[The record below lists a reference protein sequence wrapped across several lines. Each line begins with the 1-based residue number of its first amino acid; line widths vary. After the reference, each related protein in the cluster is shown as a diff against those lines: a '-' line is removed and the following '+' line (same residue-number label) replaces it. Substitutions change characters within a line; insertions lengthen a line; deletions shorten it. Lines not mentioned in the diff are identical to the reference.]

1 MTDGRRSFSAHC
13 QEWIRPTTVSLSSN
27 LSGDRSR
34 CCVRA
39 TRMPMAKGK
48 APGRSLV
55 SLSWYCSHLYQGLR
69 KHGPSLTNGT
79 LTIRK
84 LHACSYASS
93 LCLDFAWQAQQLVLC
108 KGPRGLMYPLAS
120 PGVPWAPAL
129 CAWILRGR
137 RGTWCPARGL
147 MYALASPGV
156 TWAPAL
162 GAWILR
168 GRRGTWCSAKRGLM
182 YALLRRCVLQFAW
195 EARHLVL

>member
-1 MTDGRRSFSAHC
+1 M
-13 QEWIRPTTVSLSSN
+13 PLSSN

-108 KGPRGLMYPLAS
+108 KGPRGLMYALAS

-129 CAWILRGR
+129 CASILRGR
-137 RGTWCPARGL
+137 RSTWCSVLGFCVAGA
-147 MYALASPGV
+147 ALGALQGAKGPDVRPGV
-156 TWAPAL
+156 PWRPLGSGAL
-162 GAWILR
+162 CWDFAWQARHLVLCAWILR
-168 GRRGTWCSAKRGLM
+168 GRRSTWCKAQV
-182 YALLRRCVLQFAW
+182 A
-195 EARHLVL
+195 ARVHII